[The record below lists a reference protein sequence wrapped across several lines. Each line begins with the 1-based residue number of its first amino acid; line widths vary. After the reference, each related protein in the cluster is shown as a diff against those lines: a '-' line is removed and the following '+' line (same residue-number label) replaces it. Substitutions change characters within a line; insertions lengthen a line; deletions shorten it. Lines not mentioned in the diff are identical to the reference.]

1 MKNKMN
7 LIFGAMAIM
16 ILAPLLLLAQT
27 VAPVIEPVGDLDF
40 IGQLIAFITSVKGL
54 TSAAITLGAIQLIIA
69 FLKTGLVNKIF
80 KSLTAEVKYIL
91 VTFLT
96 FVVGYITTVATGVPA
111 SQALIGILAMPLF
124 QELLYKIY
132 KLFQKK

>member
-7 LIFGAMAIM
+7 LMLGALAIM
-16 ILAPLLLLAQT
+16 ILAPLLLMAQA

-40 IGQLIAFITSVKGL
+40 IGQLIAFVTSIKGL
-54 TSAAITLGAIQLIIA
+54 TSAAITLGSIQLLIA
-69 FLKTGLVNKIF
+69 FFKTGLVNKVF
-80 KSLTAEVKYIL
+80 TKMTAEVKYIV

-96 FVVGYITTVATGVPA
+96 FVVGYITTVATGVPE
-111 SQALIGILAMPLF
+111 SQALLGILAMPLF

-132 KLFQKK
+132 KLFKKN

>member
-1 MKNKMN
+1 MKNKMH
-7 LIFGAMAIM
+7 LMIGAMVIM
-16 ILAPLLLLAQT
+16 VLAPLLLLAQV

-40 IGQLIAFITSVKGL
+40 IGQLIAFVTSMKGL
-54 TSAAITLGAIQLIIA
+54 TSAAITLGSIQLLIA
-69 FLKTGLVNKIF
+69 FFKTGLVNKVF
-80 KSLTAEVKYIL
+80 TKMTAEVKYIV

-111 SQALIGILAMPLF
+111 SQALLGVLAMPLF

-132 KLFQKK
+132 KLFKKN

>member
-1 MKNKMN
+1 MRNKTQGI
-7 LIFGAMAIM
+7 LAVLVIM
-16 ILAPLLLLAQT
+16 VLAPLILLAQT
-27 VAPVIEPVGDLDF
+27 VPVIDPVSDLDF
-40 IGQLIAFITSVKGL
+40 IGQLFAFITSVKGMA
-54 TSAAITLGAIQLIIA
+54 SAAITLGAIQLIIA
-69 FLKTGLVNKIF
+69 FLKTGLVNKVF
-80 KSLTAEVKYIL
+80 HNLTAEVKYIL

-111 SQALIGILAMPLF
+111 SQALLGILAMPLF